1 MSTAIPIRGIDSHAH
16 IFHPALPMVADRRY
30 DPDYAANLEEW
41 FTLQNAA
48 GLSHGVLIQPSF
60 LGTDNS
66 AIEGALE
73 AHPGRLRAIAVVD
86 PDVPDV
92 ELDRLVI
99 LGFVGIRL
107 NLIGRDPDDYTTS
120 EWQRL
125 FLRLV
130 SRRWQVEIQ
139 CGFEDL
145 AGIVPVIAGS
155 GVTVVI
161 DHFGL
166 PQGGIDPVK
175 PSHRDILDLLGVLS
189 TLWVKL
195 SAPYRSGLDATQSA
209 ASFAHLRRACGGIDR
224 FVWGSDWPHTQHEAS
239 TTYAGQIAQLTDLV
253 PDRTERA
260 QILRGNP
267 AALFHFS

>member
-1 MSTAIPIRGIDSHAH
+1 MSTAMPIRGIDSHAH
-16 IFHPALPMVADRRY
+16 IFHPDLPMVADRRY
-30 DPDYAANLEEW
+30 DPNYAA
-41 FTLQNAA
+41 TLQDWFGLQDKA

-66 AIEGALE
+66 AIEDALQ
-73 AHPGRLRAIAVVD
+73 AHPDRLRAIAVVE
-86 PDVPDV
+86 PDVPDA
-92 ELDRLVI
+92 ELDRLAA

-107 NLIGRDPDDYTTS
+107 NLIGQDPNGYTTS
-120 EWQRL
+120 AWQRL
-125 FLRLV
+125 FRRLV

-139 CGFEDL
+139 CAFDDL
-145 AGIVPVIAGS
+145 SGIVPIIADS

-166 PQGGIDPVK
+166 PQGGIDPAK
-175 PSHRDILDLLGVLS
+175 LSHCAVLDLLGKKPA
-189 TLWVKL
+189 LWVKL
-195 SAPYRSGLDATQSA
+195 SASYRSNLDAAQSA

-239 TTYAGQIAQLTDLV
+239 TTYAGQFARLTELV
-253 PDRTERA
+253 PNPAERA
-260 QILRGNP
+260 QILRDNP